1 MARPRS
7 KTPTPGELEI
17 LQVFWTRRICTVR
30 EVHEELLNHRNVA
43 ATTVASMVQLMHD
56 KGLLRLVHERRPQ
69 KYEAVLSPD
78 GARQVVVAD
87 VLERLFDNSPDRL
100 VLHLLRSR
108 GATDEQLDRA
118 GKLLSEL
125 S

>member
-17 LQVFWTRRICTVR
+17 LQVFWAKETCTVR
-30 EVHEELLNHRNVA
+30 EVHEELLKHRNVA

-69 KYEAVLSPD
+69 KYNAGITPQ
-78 GARQVVVAD
+78 GAREVVVAD
-87 VLERLFDNSPDRL
+87 VLEKLFDNSGKEL
-100 VLHLLRSR
+100 VLHLLQGRNANEQQLARASQLW
-108 GATDEQLDRA
+108 DELN
-118 GKLLSEL
+118 
-125 S
+125 